1 MVVFRDPQPLENHPL
16 SMAGSAAMGPHG
28 RNDGWLQADFHE
40 AIDCRFDQ
48 RHQIMGSAG
57 GDTHRDALPR
67 CHRIPGLKGS
77 ELPPDFRGD
86 VDNPS
91 LVKMLLNA
99 IEVEG
104 NSIVFNRGVPGY

>member
-1 MVVFRDPQPLENHPL
+1 
-16 SMAGSAAMGPHG
+16 
-28 RNDGWLQADFHE
+28 
-40 AIDCRFDQ
+40 
-48 RHQIMGSAG
+48 MGSAG

-99 IEVEG
+99 IEVG
-104 NSIVFNRGVPGY
+104 GIQSFSWFLIIAFPYTKRCCRD